1 MKLAIMQPYFY
12 PYIGYF
18 QMIYAVNKFIF
29 YDDVQFIE
37 RGWINR
43 NYLLSKE
50 GRQLFTIPLKQ
61 YSLGDSINIIEV
73 AGNSNWKDSLLKTIY
88 LTYKRAPNFEII
100 YNIIDS
106 TLKIETSIISDY
118 CIASIISVYNY
129 LKINR
134 EFISSSEIN
143 YNRTASKTE
152 KIISILE
159 SEKASELI
167 LPPGSIDLYSK
178 EQFNVPAYF
187 IIPSDDI
194 SYKQFSK
201 TRFEK
206 NLSIID
212 ILMFCDLEII
222 FKLLNFYSLK

>member
-18 QMIYAVNKFIF
+18 QMIYSVDKFVF

-61 YSLGDSINIIEV
+61 YSLGDSINEIEV
-73 AGNSNWKDSLLKTIY
+73 SGNSKWKNSLLKTIN
-88 LTYKRAPNFEII
+88 LTYKRAPNFDRI

-106 TLKIETSIISDY
+106 TLKTDASFISDY
-118 CIASIISVYNY
+118 CIASIKSVFNY
-129 LKINR
+129 LKINK
-134 EFISSSEIN
+134 EFISSSELN
-143 YNRTASKTE
+143 YNRYASKTE
-152 KIISILE
+152 KITSILE

-167 LPPGSIDLYSK
+167 LPPGSIALYIK

-206 NLSIID
+206 NLSVID
-212 ILMFCDLEII
+212 ILMFCDLETVL
-222 FKLLNFYSLK
+222 KLLNLYTLI